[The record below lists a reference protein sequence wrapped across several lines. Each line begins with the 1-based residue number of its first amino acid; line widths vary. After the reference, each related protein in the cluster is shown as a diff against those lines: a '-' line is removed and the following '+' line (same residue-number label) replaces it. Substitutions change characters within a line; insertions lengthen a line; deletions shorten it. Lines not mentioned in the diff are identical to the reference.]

1 LLSGSERSARMS
13 ERPEVWR
20 DPRRDSSERP
30 SADPITQAA
39 VLPQADA
46 LEWGELP
53 DTVTQVIAGLVTAI
67 EIRDKYTYGHS
78 LREAGHAVALAQEMG
93 LPAQQVEDVRRGAL
107 LHDIGK
113 LFVSERILHKPG
125 QLTHDEFEA
134 VKEHAALGAAVV
146 SRVTPLRKI
155 AGIIRHHHERFDGTG
170 YPDGLAG
177 DRIPLGARVVA
188 VVSVFGAM
196 IEERPYRRMLTMEET
211 LSELERGAGSQFD
224 PGVADVFAR
233 LVQRRATPWPKLVE
247 GGD

>member
-1 LLSGSERSARMS
+1 
-13 ERPEVWR
+13 
-20 DPRRDSSERP
+20 
-30 SADPITQAA
+30 

-46 LEWGELP
+46 LKCEELP
-53 DTVTQVIAGLVTAI
+53 DTVTQVIAGLVAAI
-67 EIRDKYTYGHS
+67 QMRDKYTYAHS
-78 LREAGHAVALAQEMG
+78 LREAGCAAALAQEME
-93 LPAQQVEDVRRGAL
+93 LPGQQIEDVRRGAL

-113 LFVSERILHKPG
+113 LFVDEQILCKPDE
-125 QLTHDEFEA
+125 LTNDEFEA
-134 VKEHAALGAAVV
+134 VKQHAALGAAVV
-146 SRVTPLRKI
+146 SRVAPLRKI
-155 AGIIRHHHERFDGTG
+155 AGIILHHHERFDGTG